1 MVLENFDGA
10 ITIEQYKEWLEQ
22 FLPEEKPL
30 IEKIVSAF
38 RYYSISKV
46 YKLLGNL
53 HEQIL
58 AILNLPLE
66 KIWFVPVGWV
76 AKSGSAIAYFYR
88 KQNNIPNDRF
98 LPYSAL
104 ADTIIPY
111 GDAIVFLD
119 DFIGSGHQAVQV
131 WNNIPKFLR
140 SSRNVVFS
148 TIIGLHEGIQYV
160 TAMTEFIVIVNDQIE
175 GDDPPLSSIFP
186 NEEERQKAL
195 AILSKYGERLFPN
208 NPLGYKGSKALLGF
222 FYSTPNNTFPILWS
236 SEDGWKPLLPRGE
249 IVRDPTHLIS
259 SPNIPREIVSE
270 SISKPIFETTELE
283 RYNIP
288 TEISFAII
296 SEFKFVPIL
305 LVLAPIILELKIT
318 PDIFPKLIDLVHR
331 LINAKVEQK
340 PVITSVLVIPS
351 TFNYLQLGDT
361 YLHTNVTLDNQEK
374 IKDITELVDG
384 FSGAMVVTATGSVIG
399 NINFKSSNGSIESSL
414 PQRYHK
420 VAEASK
426 ISQGLLF
433 LFSGNGKVDVFDKGE
448 RILIHRQASWHLYPT
463 DIRLGNEFLSK
474 KHEIQPGV
482 LDDILRI
489 CLKMSDEGNGALITI
504 GDSLKVLEYSEP
516 LSEEY
521 FQIRPIQIS
530 DSNDNVVISLMSQ
543 DGATIVDNDGV
554 IVRCMTTLRPPVGA
568 KGVLEAGTG
577 TKHSTAAKIS
587 GISNALSIA
596 VSQSGRITVY
606 SKGEIIYKI
615 MG

>member
-10 ITIEQYKEWLEQ
+10 ITIEQFNQWLEQ
-22 FLPEEKPL
+22 FLPEEKPF

-38 RYYSISKV
+38 RYYSVNKI
-46 YKLLGNL
+46 YKLLESL

-58 AILNLPLE
+58 TILNLPLD
-66 KIWFVPVGWV
+66 KIWFVPVGYV

-88 KQNNIPNDRF
+88 KQNKIPDDRF

-104 ADTIIPY
+104 TDTIIPY

-119 DFIGSGHQAVQV
+119 DFIGSGDQAIQV
-131 WNNIPKFLR
+131 WNNIPKFLP
-140 SSRNVVFS
+140 SSRNIVFS
-148 TIIGLHEGIQYV
+148 TIIGLHEGIQNV
-160 TAMTEFIVIVNDQIE
+160 TAKTGFIVIVNDQIE

-186 NEEERQKAL
+186 NDDDRQKAL
-195 AILSKYGERLFPN
+195 AILLKYGERLFPK
-208 NPLGYKGSKALLGF
+208 NPLGYKDSKALIGF
-222 FYSTPNNTFPILWS
+222 FYSTPNNTFPIFWS

-249 IVRDPTHLIS
+249 IFRDPTHLIS

-270 SISKPIFETTELE
+270 SISKPLIETTELE

-288 TEISFAII
+288 PEISFAII

-305 LVLAPIILELKIT
+305 LVLAPIISELKIT
-318 PDIFPKLIDLVHR
+318 PDFFSKLINLVHR
-331 LINAKVEQK
+331 LINAQFEQK

-351 TFNYLQLGDT
+351 TYNYLQLGDN
-361 YLHTNVTLDNQEK
+361 YLQTNINLDNQDK
-374 IKDITELVDG
+374 IEYITKLVDG
-384 FSGAMVVTATGSVIG
+384 FSGAMVVTAKGSVIG
-399 NINFKSSNGSIESSL
+399 NISFKSSNGAIDSYL
-414 PQRYHK
+414 PQRYHE
-420 VAEASK
+420 VAKASK
-426 ISQGLLF
+426 KSQGLLF
-433 LFSGNGKVDVFDKGE
+433 LFSGNGKVDVFYKGE
-448 RILIHRQASWHLYPT
+448 RILIRRQASWHLHPT
-463 DIRLGNEFLSK
+463 DIQVGNESLSK
-474 KHEIQPGV
+474 KHEIQSGV

-504 GDSLKVLEYSEP
+504 GDSFKVLEFSEP
-516 LSEEY
+516 LSVDY
-521 FQIRPIQIS
+521 FNIMPIQIS
-530 DSNDNVVISLMSQ
+530 DSNDQIVISLMSQ

-554 IVRCMTTLRPPVGA
+554 IVQCMTTLRPPAGA
-568 KGVLEAGTG
+568 KGVLEVGTG

-606 SKGEIIYKI
+606 SEGEIIYKI